1 MIMSKPVA
9 TNKKAY
15 HNYFLSQ
22 NWECG
27 IELKGGEVKAVRAGL
42 VNFKDSFAKIEDG
55 EVFLYNLHIN
65 PYKEA
70 SYMNEDPD
78 RARKLLMHKRE
89 IRKIVSEVAE
99 RGKVLVPTK
108 IYLNNRGLVKIEL
121 ALGTGKKLYDKR
133 ESMKKRDIERSLR
146 QSLRVVKRAR

>member
-1 MIMSKPVA
+1 MAKPVA

-15 HNYFLSQ
+15 FNYFLTQS
-22 NWECG
+22 WECG
-27 IELKGGEVKAVRAGL
+27 IELKGGEVKSVRAGL
-42 VNFKDSFAKIEDG
+42 VNFKDSFAKIENG

-70 SYMNEDPD
+70 SYMNEEPD
-78 RARKLLMHKRE
+78 RVRKLLMHKRE
-89 IRKIVSEVAE
+89 IRKIVSLVAE
-99 RGKVLVPTK
+99 RGKVMIPTK

-133 ESMKKRDIERSLR
+133 ESIKKRDIDRVLR
-146 QSLRVVKRAR
+146 QSTRVMKRFK

>member
-1 MIMSKPVA
+1 MSKPVA

-27 IELKGGEVKAVRAGL
+27 IELKGGEVKSVRAGL

>member
-27 IELKGGEVKAVRAGL
+27 IELKGGEVKSVRAGL

-133 ESMKKRDIERSLR
+133 ESMKKRDIERALR
-146 QSLRVVKRAR
+146 QSLRVVKRR

>member
-1 MIMSKPVA
+1 LIMSKPVA

-27 IELKGGEVKAVRAGL
+27 IELKGGEVKSVRAGL

-55 EVFLYNLHIN
+55 EVLLYNLHIN

-146 QSLRVVKRAR
+146 QSLRVVKRR

>member
-1 MIMSKPVA
+1 MSKPVA

>member
-1 MIMSKPVA
+1 MSKPVA

-27 IELKGGEVKAVRAGL
+27 IELKGGEVKSVRAGL

-55 EVFLYNLHIN
+55 EVLLYNLHIN

-146 QSLRVVKRAR
+146 QSLRVVKRR

>member
-1 MIMSKPVA
+1 MSKPVA

-27 IELKGGEVKAVRAGL
+27 IELKGGEVKSVRAGL

-146 QSLRVVKRAR
+146 QSLRVVKRR

>member
-27 IELKGGEVKAVRAGL
+27 IELKGGEVKSVRAGL

-55 EVFLYNLHIN
+55 EVLLYNLHIN

-146 QSLRVVKRAR
+146 QSLRVVKRR

>member
-1 MIMSKPVA
+1 LIMSKPVA

-27 IELKGGEVKAVRAGL
+27 IELKGGEVKSVRAGL

-146 QSLRVVKRAR
+146 QSLRVVKRR